1 MTLTQR
7 LPPLPFADATPV
19 VLPRVLK
26 NKMVISRKVGNTVFI
41 RTYLFASEDGVR
53 PPNTSS
59 SSRELEPGRGDL
71 GVSDVVL
78 QSKRSAWLLPLEVE
92 AEIPF
97 PRPP

>member
-1 MTLTQR
+1 M
-7 LPPLPFADATPV
+7 
-19 VLPRVLK
+19 VL
-26 NKMVISRKVGNTVFI
+26 SQKVGNTVFNH
-41 RTYLFASEDGVR
+41 TYLFASEDGVR